1 MTEDALKRGIEIKG
15 QLKDLKADLR
25 KMVEAA
31 DGSFMFI
38 QRNPSSTDM
47 SILAQKAP
55 VSELGKQV
63 RSVLLATKQTI
74 RSMYELEIA
83 KLEDELKKL

>member
-1 MTEDALKRGIEIKG
+1 MTEDALKRGNEIKDR
-15 QLKDLKADLR
+15 LKALKADLC
-25 KMVEAA
+25 KMAA
-31 DGSFMFI
+31 DGSFIFI
-38 QRNPSSTDM
+38 QRQRDRGDDM
-47 SILAQKAP
+47 TILAQKAP

>member
-1 MTEDALKRGIEIKG
+1 MTEDALKRGNEIKDRLKA
-15 QLKDLKADLR
+15 LKDDLC
-25 KMVEAA
+25 KMVA

>member
-1 MTEDALKRGIEIKG
+1 MTEDALKRGNEIKSLLKN
-15 QLKDLKADLR
+15 LKDDLC
-25 KMVEAA
+25 KMVEA
-31 DGSFMFI
+31 DGSFIFT
-38 QRNPSSTDM
+38 QRNPSSIDM
-47 SILAQKAP
+47 SIQAQREP

-63 RSVLLATKQTI
+63 RSVLLTTKQTI